1 MVVARMI
8 LFEIFLGAGVAL
20 AFVFLIISRSTWR
33 SRFGDVRAIYDS
45 TLDELIKA
53 EREAARAQ
61 QELAW
66 LKTTIG
72 TIASRQS
79 LAVLTDEQVQF
90 LSNSIS
96 QIVMSAAKS
105 PDRLN

>member
-1 MVVARMI
+1 MI
-8 LFEIFLGAGVAL
+8 LFGILLGAGIAL
-20 AFVFLIISRSTWR
+20 AFVFLAISRSHWR
-33 SRFGDVRAIYDS
+33 DMHDDVRAIYDS
-45 TLDELIKA
+45 TLDALLEAEKA
-53 EREAARAQ
+53 SARAQ
-61 QELAW
+61 QELSW

-90 LSNSIS
+90 ICQSIS
-96 QIVMSAAKS
+96 QVVLSAAKS